1 MKHGLAR
8 FQSFFMGALVAV
20 LAACNR
26 DKPVEPGPVAAP
38 ASSVHTAAPA
48 PTSKIRYIERMTG
61 GAKTADEVPVILAI
75 HGLGDRPESFGGI
88 FDGFS
93 APARLILPYGLT
105 SYGDGFSWFPI
116 SRMDPKILA
125 DGTRLAADELAV
137 LLRDLTTSR
146 PIKGKP
152 IVTGFSQGGMLS
164 FTLAV
169 LHPDHVGEAL
179 PIAGLL
185 APPLYPAAWPMGK
198 VAPRVQ
204 AFHGDADDRVP
215 IEGARE
221 TVRQLTKNGF
231 SATLEEYPN
240 IRHTVSAQMR
250 QDWMIALKNA
260 VQRAASP

>member
-1 MKHGLAR
+1 MKQRVPR
-8 FQSFFMGALVAV
+8 FQACFMGAMLAA

-38 ASSVHTAAPA
+38 VASVNAPA
-48 PTSKIRYIERMTG
+48 TPVSKIRYIERMTG
-61 GAKTADEVPVILAI
+61 GAKTSDKVPMIVAI
-75 HGLGDRPESFGGI
+75 HGLGDRPESFGSI

-93 APARLILPYGLT
+93 ARARLILPYGLT

-125 DGTRLAADELAV
+125 DGTKIAADELAV
-137 LLRDLTTSR
+137 LLRELVTSR
-146 PIKGKP
+146 AIKGQP

-169 LHPDHVGEAL
+169 LHPDDVGEAL
-179 PIAGLL
+179 PLAGLL
-185 APPLYPAAWPMGK
+185 APPLYPSTWPMGK

-215 IEGARE
+215 IDGARE
-221 TVRQLTKNGF
+221 TIRQLTTSGF
-231 SATLEEYPN
+231 TATLVEYPN
-240 IRHTVSAQMR
+240 VRHAVSAQMR
-250 QDWMIALKNA
+250 QDWMIALGNA
-260 VQRAASP
+260 VQRAAGP